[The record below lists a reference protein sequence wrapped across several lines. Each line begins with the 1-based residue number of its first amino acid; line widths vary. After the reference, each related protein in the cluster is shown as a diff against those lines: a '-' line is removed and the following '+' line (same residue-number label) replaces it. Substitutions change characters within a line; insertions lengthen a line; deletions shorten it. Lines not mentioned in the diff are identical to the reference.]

1 MGRAIEEGGFT
12 VKKETKTIA
21 RAMAGEFV
29 GPFATPETGSGG
41 ALGEYV
47 RVEQNCGGSAIARS
61 LDVQY
66 PEPMTVA
73 YRFCET
79 HGLEEPD
86 R

>member
-1 MGRAIEEGGFT
+1 VT
-12 VKKETKTIA
+12 TLV

-41 ALGEYV
+41 ALGQYV
-47 RVEQNCGGSAIARS
+47 RVDRNCGGPAVPRS
-61 LDVQY
+61 LDVTT

-79 HGLEEPD
+79 HGVEEPD